1 MRRYGFGITE
11 KVLSQLVRE
20 VLKSRAPEGLGIDDV
35 MNAEPLTQEQR
46 EAIREVLADEFVAS
60 GLGLD
65 WEPNERGR
73 LLEAA
78 IDWLGH
84 K

>member
-1 MRRYGFGITE
+1 MRRYGFGVTA

-20 VLKSRAPEGLGIDDV
+20 VLKSRAPERLGIDEV

-46 EAIREVLADEFVAS
+46 EAIREVLADELVAR
-60 GLGLD
+60 GFGPD